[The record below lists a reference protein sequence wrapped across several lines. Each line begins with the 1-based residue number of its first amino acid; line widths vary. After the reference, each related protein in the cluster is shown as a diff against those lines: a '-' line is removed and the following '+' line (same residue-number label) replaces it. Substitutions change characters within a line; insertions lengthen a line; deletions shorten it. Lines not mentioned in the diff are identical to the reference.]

1 MPTRWR
7 YLTHTLVYW
16 LYSKHVQTKR
26 LNSVNVTLVCMLFSF
41 GFFLGCVLT
50 NRIIGNIY
58 VRPVYHRTNVF
69 FCYFWLLTVTCYFF
83 SSCIAKYCI
92 YHSCWSKNVLQNIVF
107 TTHIG
112 LSVLQGHGDFL
123 PNDKEY
129 TSLVR
134 LFPNCLRR
142 KTSKEVNL
150 NWLDCFAF

>member
-1 MPTRWR
+1 MAVSYSHVSILIILKTRPNQA
-7 YLTHTLVYW
+7 
-16 LYSKHVQTKR
+16 SKF
-26 LNSVNVTLVCMLFSF
+26 SECDACMYVVFF
-41 GFFLGCVLT
+41 WVFLGCVLT

-83 SSCIAKYCI
+83 SPCIAKYCI